1 MASKQKVLEKLN
13 LLLEGI
19 HSPDAPRAKVAESL
33 VDELVSIPMTTPEI
47 DVVVHKLTKLLEDR
61 NTAVAH
67 WIPSVLGEFA
77 GLATSALP
85 ALAKAHERLPDSG
98 IPAAIAKIKEG

>member
-19 HSPDAPRAKVAESL
+19 HSNDASRATVAEAL

-47 DVVVHKLTKLLEDR
+47 DVVVHKLTKLLDDR
-61 NTAVAH
+61 NADVVR
-67 WIPSVLGEFA
+67 WIPTALGEFA
-77 GLATSALP
+77 GLASSALP
-85 ALAKAHERLPDSG
+85 ALNKMHDKFPDANVA
-98 IPAAIAKIKEG
+98 AAIAKIKEG